1 MRAILEGDGFDL
13 ALEGAKVGLRDGV
26 AELPE
31 SSCGFTF
38 RCF

>member
-1 MRAILEGDGFDL
+1 MRAIFKGDGFDL
-13 ALEGAKVGLRDGV
+13 ALKGAKVGLCDGV

-38 RCF
+38 GCF